1 MEDLYM
7 KSVKIISL
15 LVALLMLVTALA
27 ACSPKMMIKG
37 TWVKQDS
44 VLGIVTETTY
54 VFNEDGTGSMST
66 VLGID
71 IPMTY
76 TIDSSKLTVK
86 IDTID
91 VAEDVLEQ
99 LGIDYSIEYSYSIVG
114 NKLTLSDG
122 KKDMV
127 FTKK

>member
-1 MEDLYM
+1 M
-7 KSVKIISL
+7 KAIKKLSF
-15 LVALLMLVTALA
+15 AAAFLMLALA
-27 ACSPKMMIKG
+27 VVSCSPQSMIKG
-37 TWVKQDS
+37 TWVKQET
-44 VLGIVTETTY
+44 VLGIVTETSY
-54 VFNEDGTGSMST
+54 VFGDDGTGSMST

-86 IDTID
+86 IDTFD
-91 VAEDVLEQ
+91 VAENVLEQ
-99 LGIDYSIEYSYSIVG
+99 LGIDYSVEYSYTIVG
-114 NKLTLSDG
+114 NKLTLNDG